1 MQPMDDRAAWI
12 ARLSAL
18 AAPVLRAAA
27 AGRLHADMPVEA
39 RPGQRDDRAGYTHLE
54 ALGRTFAGLA
64 PWLEQDGPTPDT
76 ARMADALARVA
87 DPSDADHCN
96 WTVGQQPIVDA
107 AFLAHGL
114 LRAPRFTAALPART
128 RGLLLAGFLAL
139 RDRAPGF
146 NNWLLFAAMGEAAI
160 LRLGGVPDPMR
171 VDYALRQHEAWYLGD
186 GMYGDG
192 PRFHCDHY
200 NAFVI
205 HPMLVD
211 VAAAFAERLAFARDQ
226 LAPARLRLARYAAV
240 QERLVAADGSFPPVG
255 RSLVYR
261 CGAFQGLAQAA
272 LQGLLG
278 AAHLAPGQAR
288 RALGSVIARTLDAS
302 GTYDPT
308 GWLHA
313 GLAGHQPDLME
324 GYISTGSLYLAATA
338 FLPLGLP
345 AADPFWSAPAMP
357 TTQERA
363 WGGVDLPADHA
374 LHPDPRLL

>member
-1 MQPMDDRAAWI
+1 
-12 ARLSAL
+12 
-18 AAPVLRAAA
+18 
-27 AGRLHADMPVEA
+27 MP
-39 RPGQRDDRAGYTHLE
+39 RCRSRRGQRDDRAGYTHLE

-64 PWLEQDGPTPDT
+64 PWLEQDGPAIET
-76 ARMADALARVA
+76 AQMADALARVA
-87 DPSDADHCN
+87 DPADADHCN

-114 LRAPRFTAALPART
+114 LRAPRFTAALPTRT

-192 PRFHCDHY
+192 PRYHWDHY

-211 VAAAFAERLAFARDQ
+211 VAAVFAERLTFARDQ
-226 LAPARLRLARYAAV
+226 LALARLRLARYAAV

-261 CGAFQGLAQAA
+261 CGAFQGLAQAV

-302 GTYDPT
+302 GTCDPA
-308 GWLHA
+308 GWLRA

-345 AADPFWSAPAMP
+345 ATDPFWSAPAMP